1 MKLGWPFGQP
11 DPVALEKARDSAND
25 DPAPDSKT
33 HLHFL
38 HHFGLTILDDMESC
52 ACLDA
57 GSPGGLCGL
66 CDIELQSRA
75 ASNMVRTIYIEQ
87 AYNSI
92 PNSGQLGSLHGFKLS
107 LQHNGFCPART
118 V

>member
-33 HLHFL
+33 RLHFL

-57 GSPGGLCGL
+57 GRGGVFAVSA
-66 CDIELQSRA
+66 ISSYSRA
-75 ASNMVRTIYIEQ
+75 QRPISFALCISEQ

-92 PNSGQLGSLHGFKLS
+92 PNPGQLGSLHGFKLS